1 MNIIMDCVTIH
12 FWLISIDAMK
22 VVVLLMIVLVK
33 YVTNKMGNA
42 NIDVLKMITRINESK
57 ILTKY
62 ICKS

>member
-1 MNIIMDCVTIH
+1 
-12 FWLISIDAMK
+12 MK

-33 YVTNKMGNA
+33 YVTNKMGNV

>member
-42 NIDVLKMITRINESK
+42 NIDVLKMITRINE
-57 ILTKY
+57 
-62 ICKS
+62 